1 MTNKIEVAMK
11 PGWPDPAGL
20 GLRGRLAEDL
30 GIAVDDV
37 RVIDVYTLNAD
48 LAPEELERVCVELF
62 TDPIIQE
69 SAINRS
75 LARDYKYLIEVGFL
89 PGVTD
94 NVGKSSA
101 EGIAD
106 TLGRPLK
113 PGEGVY
119 KSTQYAV
126 RGAVSKKTCER
137 IARDALAN
145 ELIQRWVVKSPA
157 EMKKLGGKPLLGL
170 PIVTQRSDPEVKPIN
185 LEIPGDQ
192 LVALSREM
200 TLALELHELKAIQAY
215 YRDPKVRTRRAG
227 AGLPPGPTDIELEC
241 LAQTWSEHCKH
252 KIFNAEIEYTDE
264 KGETRTIDSVFK
276 TYVKA
281 TTDEVGKTIDWL
293 VSVFHDNAGIIRF
306 DDNWNFALKVETHN
320 SPSALDP
327 YGGAITGIVGVNRD
341 VLGAGMGCRCILNT
355 DVFCFASP
363 FYDGEIPARLFHPR
377 RVLRGVHQG
386 VKDGGNQSGIPDVNG
401 AIVFHE
407 RFLGKPLV
415 FCGTGGMIPATV
427 AGKPS
432 HEKRAMPGDLIVMTG
447 GRIGKDGIH
456 GATFSSEELHAGS
469 PATAVQIG
477 DPITQKKMADFL
489 IEARDLG
496 LFTFIQDDGA
506 GGLSSSIGEMACG
519 SGGCEVHLEKAPL
532 KYAGLAPWEIFL
544 SEAQERMTLSVP
556 PARIDAF
563 MGLARRREVEAT
575 VLGRFTDSG
584 RLECYYDGKLI
595 ASLDMDFLHDGVP
608 KMHLR
613 AVTPMART
621 TLFSMIE
628 SNPDVLKLIDS
639 RIARF
644 YLVVPI
650 AVEDNVVVVASCN
663 RDDFEFTYCVSDLEQ
678 ILGRT
683 VRVVLAYYVD
693 IRAAQDKFY
702 GPEPDRD
709 EKGLVEIGECEIE
722 FDEPEPD
729 EMCAVETDECAFE
742 YDGSGFELVRPVPLT
757 GRDLQG
763 SLAEGLKAVLG
774 SLNVCSK
781 ETFVRMYD
789 HEVQAQSVLKQ
800 FQGVHRDGP
809 GDAAVLR
816 PVPGSNRGLA
826 ISCGIC
832 PKYSYLDTYW
842 MTAAAVDE
850 AVRNLICVGAKL
862 GTVAGLDNFCWPDPI
877 QSKKTPDGEYKLAQL
892 VRCCEALRDV
902 CVAYGIPLISGKD
915 SMKNDYKI
923 GNTKISIPPTVLF
936 TAAAV
941 MDDVTKAVSMD
952 VKRPDDVVYLLGG
965 TYDEMGGSEYMA
977 LRGEYVGH
985 VPRVNTAAA
994 RALYN
999 ALSSAIA
1006 SGWVASCHDCSDGGL
1021 GVALAESA
1029 FAGGYGM
1036 DLDIRGIPVE
1046 NAVVALF
1053 SESQSR
1059 FVVTVHPKSVSAF
1072 EDTLSGCPVTR
1083 LGTVIASEEFRL
1095 IGHDGAAIR
1104 ASLSELK
1111 EAWQRPL
1118 RW

>member
-11 PGWPDPAGL
+11 PGLPDPAGL

-48 LAPEELERVCVELF
+48 LAPEELERVRVELF

-113 PGEGVY
+113 PGQGVY
-119 KSTQYAV
+119 KSTQYAI

-145 ELIQRWVVKSPA
+145 ELIQRWVVKSA
-157 EMKKLGGKPLLGL
+157 AGMKKLGGKPLLGL
-170 PIVTQRSDPEVKPIN
+170 PIVTERSDPEVKHIN
-185 LEIPGDQ
+185 LEIPDDQ

-200 TLALELHELKAIQAY
+200 TLALELNELKAIRAY
-215 YRDPKVRTRRAG
+215 YRDPKVRARRANV
-227 AGLPPGPTDIELEC
+227 GLPPGPTDIELEC

-293 VSVFHDNAGIIRF
+293 VSVFHDNAGIIKF

-556 PARIDAF
+556 PERIDAF

-608 KMHLR
+608 KMHLK
-613 AVTPMART
+613 A
-621 TLFSMIE
+621 
-628 SNPDVLKLIDS
+628 KLMPPATEPEI
-639 RIARF
+639 
-644 YLVVPI
+644 V
-650 AVEDNVVVVASCN
+650 VEDG
-663 RDDFEFTYCVSDLEQ
+663 DL
-678 ILGRT
+678 
-683 VRVVLAYYVD
+683 
-693 IRAAQDKFY
+693 
-702 GPEPDRD
+702 
-709 EKGLVEIGECEIE
+709 
-722 FDEPEPD
+722 
-729 EMCAVETDECAFE
+729 
-742 YDGSGFELVRPVPLT
+742 GS
-757 GRDLQG
+757 
-763 SLAEGLKAVLG
+763 SLKAVLG

-781 ETFVRMYD
+781 EVFVRMYD

-800 FQGVHRDGP
+800 FQGVHHDGP

-832 PKYSYLDTYW
+832 PKYSDLDAYW
-842 MTAAAVDE
+842 MTAAAIDE

-862 GTVAGLDNFCWPDPI
+862 GAIAGLDNFCWPDPI
-877 QSKKTPDGEYKLAQL
+877 QSEKTPDGEYKLAQL
-892 VRCCEALRDV
+892 VRCCEALYEV

-923 GNTKISIPPTVLF
+923 GGTKISIPPTVLF
-936 TAAAV
+936 TAAAIIE
-941 MDDVTKAVSMD
+941 DVNRAVSMD
-952 VKRPDDVVYLLGG
+952 VKRPEDVVYLLGE
-965 TYDEMGGSEYMA
+965 TRNEMGGSEYMA
-977 LRGEYVGH
+977 LKKQIGEN
-985 VPRVNTAAA
+985 VPKVSPQEARV
-994 RALYN
+994 LYS
-999 ALSSAIA
+999 ALSDAITR
-1006 SGWVASCHDCSDGGL
+1006 GLVASCHDCSDGGL
-1021 GVALAESA
+1021 GVAAAESA

-1046 NAVVALF
+1046 NAVIALF

-1059 FVVTVHPKSVSAF
+1059 FVVTVHPENVAAF
-1072 EDTLSGCPVTR
+1072 EEMLAGRPVTR

-1104 ASLSELK
+1104 ASLAELK